1 MSGNGR
7 IVGMIGTGLMG
18 TAMSKK
24 LIAAGYT
31 VAGYDPNPEA
41 KARFEAAGGR
51 PLPSLAELAGE
62 VDRALISVFDSAQ
75 VEDVIEGPHG
85 LTATTSAA
93 RKLKLVINTSTCDPE
108 RMAALAQRAK
118 AKGLRFMEMPISG
131 SVHQIASGQALGVI
145 GDNGGDLADA
155 KDVVTTICPRHVPM
169 GPVGNGT
176 KTKLAIN
183 HILAINRAAL
193 AEGLVF
199 ADRIGLPLDAFLAAA
214 KQSFAHSFIMDAKGA
229 QMIAGD
235 FAPQGRIRQS
245 LKDISLIVSTAEAH
259 GQELPLAS
267 VYKQLMQEGVDAG
280 EGDIDNA
287 GVIKA
292 IRRRTKTT

>member
-1 MSGNGR
+1 MFD
-7 IVGMIGTGLMG
+7 
-18 TAMSKK
+18 SKQV
-24 LIAAGYT
+24 IDVVEGSQGITTIPA
-31 VAGYDPNPEA
+31 D
-41 KARFEAAGGR
+41 R
-51 PLPSLAELAGE
+51 
-62 VDRALISVFDSAQ
+62 RAL
-75 VEDVIEGPHG
+75 E
-85 LTATTSAA
+85 
-93 RKLKLVINTSTCDPE
+93 LVVNTSTCDPDL
-108 RMAALAQRAK
+108 MSALAQRAS
-118 AKGLRFMEMPISG
+118 AKGLAFMEMPISG

-145 GDNGGDLADA
+145 GDNGGDLANARDIVA
-155 KDVVTTICPRHVPM
+155 TICPRHVEM

-183 HILAINRAAL
+183 HILAVNRAAL

-199 ADRIGLPLDAFLAAA
+199 AERIGLPLDAFLAAA

-245 LKDISLIVSTAEAH
+245 LKDISLIVATAEAR
-259 GQELPLAS
+259 GQLLPLAE
-267 VYKQLMQEGVDAG
+267 VYKQLMQDGVDAG

-292 IRRRTKTT
+292 IRRMGAEK